1 MCGAMFGAA
10 LCSCAMPRLE
20 LFCPVCYV
28 LRSFVRSRLLI
39 SAVPCAPVWL
49 RAALGSVV
57 RVVSLDRCI
66 HQLCLAFLL

>member
-1 MCGAMFGAA
+1 VFLCTTRLSYKLLVPAFMRRVLVLCVTLIGALGF
-10 LCSCAMPRLE
+10 S
-20 LFCPVCYV
+20 
-28 LRSFVRSRLLI
+28 SLL
-39 SAVPCAPVWL
+39 VPCAPVWL